1 MRNKDL
7 TPEQLE
13 KEIHSRRK
21 AAVLEIRD
29 RIHEAGVNNF
39 MVLAEDEN
47 KFCAVINELLD
58 YCDSMIEGMK

>member
-1 MRNKDL
+1 MENSLKRWADM
-7 TPEQLE
+7 
-13 KEIHSRRK
+13 RK

-47 KFCAVINELLD
+47 KFNAVINELLD
-58 YCDSMIEGMK
+58 YCDSMIEGIK

>member
-13 KEIHSRRK
+13 KEMRRK
-21 AAVLEIRD
+21 AAVLDIRD

-39 MVLAEDEN
+39 MVLADDEN
-47 KFCAVINELLD
+47 KFNAVINELLD